1 MVVVVKK
8 VVEVLVMELQ
18 VTALLPQDMVPLLLV
33 TEPPWLPLVT
43 MLPQL
48 AMKLPVGEVME
59 ENMEAVMEEVPQVT
73 EVGLLCLYPRDT
85 VRAERGDQRS

>member
-59 ENMEAVMEEVPQVT
+59 ENMEVVMEEVPQVT